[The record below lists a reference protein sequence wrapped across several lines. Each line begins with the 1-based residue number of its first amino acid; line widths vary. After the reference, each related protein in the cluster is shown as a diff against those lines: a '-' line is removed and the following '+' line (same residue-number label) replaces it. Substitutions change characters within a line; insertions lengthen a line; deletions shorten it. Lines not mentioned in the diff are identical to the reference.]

1 MVNDNNNIKKTNKRK
16 SHASVA
22 LVYFITLAV
31 VLLVIGGISF
41 FVMEKFVFTDESS
54 VTSSEQDLT
63 PTKSDNATH
72 LYMMVDDK
80 KNLETILVE
89 RFLPGSAKIVLLP
102 LSEKTVAA
110 DSSQTLAKAYASGG
124 SSEVTENIEKLLDIE
139 IDNFIVLN
147 HSNFEN
153 VIDNLAT
160 INYTVPETVYYIDDD
175 SDDVLNYEQ
184 GEELTLF
191 GSEMRLFLTY
201 PDYNDGPGHNQKV
214 FGELLSKVINQG
226 LSTSLTVQNLGSTFK
241 TLVKGSDD
249 KNFSLNDFNDEMK
262 NNIDYIIDNSN
273 EPAQYITATGV
284 WNAEGTQFTVEE
296 SFKTQLKNLFEL

>member
-1 MVNDNNNIKKTNKRK
+1 MENENNIKKQNKRK
-16 SHASVA
+16 NHASVA
-22 LVYFITLAV
+22 LVYFITLTV
-31 VLLVIGGISF
+31 VLLVIGGISL
-41 FVMEKFVFTDESS
+41 FVMEKYVITEDSS
-54 VTSSEQDLT
+54 STSSEKDLT
-63 PTKSDNATH
+63 PKKRDNATR

-80 KNLETILVE
+80 NNLETVLVE
-89 RFLPGSAKIVLLP
+89 RFLPRSAKIVLLP

-110 DSSQTLAKAYASGG
+110 ESNQTLAQAYASGG
-124 SSEVTENIEKLLDIE
+124 SSAITENVESLLDVK

-147 HSNFEN
+147 HTNFEN

-201 PDYNDGPGHNQKV
+201 PNYDDGPGHNQKV
-214 FGELLSKVINQG
+214 CGELLSRVINQG
-226 LSTSLTVQNLGSTFK
+226 LSTSLTVQNLGSTFS

-249 KNFSLNDFNDEMK
+249 KNFSLNDFNDNAM
-262 NNIDYIIDNSN
+262 NNINYIIDNSN
-273 EPAQYITATGV
+273 EPAQYITATGA
-284 WNAEGTQFTVEE
+284 WNADSTQFTVDEG
-296 SFKTQLKNLFEL
+296 FKTQLKDIFEL